1 MLARACIARLFYCLI
16 INRWDRSGGEDVV
29 MQMQNRVAAVI
40 GSDELNTRLS
50 FLDWSSEDT
59 RRLQTLPESLKEEAD
74 VFVDELYRRLV
85 RYPELAAVLGNQ
97 ATVQRLKSSQRG
109 YYQRLFAG
117 EVDAGYVEE
126 RWRIGQVHERV
137 GVDLK
142 WYLGGYRLFLASMLD
157 AFATQTATGSEADQG
172 LRDAYQSLLKV
183 VFFDIALAAE
193 AYVGAQHAALRA
205 SKHRYMHAMRGANDG
220 LWDWDLEQ
228 DSLYISE
235 RWAAMLGLQLNEVGS
250 RMQDWQARI
259 HPDDLFAFRAALK
272 AHTEGEAEFF
282 VHEYRIRH
290 RDGRFIWV
298 LTRGVLEVSAAG
310 TRRMAGSQT
319 DISNQRHIQ
328 AQLEY
333 AAMHDPL
340 TGLIN
345 RNQLDNIAGQVSRE
359 LSRPGSRHAALLFID
374 LDRFKLINDSL
385 GHAVGD
391 RVLVQIA
398 RRLQRCLR
406 SGDALARFGG
416 DEFVMVLRDL
426 ADMSDADMV
435 AQRVLMA
442 LKEPLCCG
450 EHTLVVNA
458 SIGLAPIEPEQSLDE
473 AMRAADIA
481 LYQAKANGKGRVQQF
496 SNIMLDQA
504 HERMQMESSVL
515 QALQRNEFEVYYQPI
530 HRLSP
535 DGSQQAVGVEALL
548 RWRQGSRMVS
558 PAAFIPVLEES
569 GEIVAVGYWVLQQAC
584 RQLRDWQLA
593 GEDDLTCSVNLSGI
607 QLERQDFA
615 QQVQRILDETGLS
628 PSSLILEITESL
640 LIDQSGSTLA
650 NLRELAQLGIRI
662 ALDDFGTGYCSLGY
676 LNRFPLHV
684 LKLDR
689 SFLVEADQCNKQRA
703 ICQAIIQLAHTL
715 EMDVI
720 AEGIETQEQ
729 VDFLHQE
736 NCFLGQGFFLG
747 YPMPAIELQQ
757 HIDRVAAQ
765 V

>member
-1 MLARACIARLFYCLI
+1 MPL
-16 INRWDRSGGEDVV
+16 
-29 MQMQNRVAAVI
+29 QNRVGAVI
-40 GSDELNTRLS
+40 GNDELHTRLS
-50 FLDWSSEDT
+50 FLDWSLADT
-59 RRLQTLPESLKEEAD
+59 RQLQALPEHLKDEAD

-85 RYPELAAVLGNQ
+85 RYPEVATILGNQ
-97 ATVQRLKSSQRG
+97 STVQRLKQSQRG
-109 YYQRLFAG
+109 YYKRLFAG
-117 EVDAGYVEE
+117 EIDSKYVEE

-142 WYLGGYRLFLASMLD
+142 WYLGGYRLFLASMLQ
-157 AFATQTATGSEADQG
+157 AFSAHKPANAADDQS
-172 LRDAYQSLLKV
+172 RWAAYQSLLKV

-205 SKHRYMHAMRGANDG
+205 SKQRYAHAMRGANDG
-220 LWDWDLEQ
+220 LWDWNLDQ
-228 DSLYISE
+228 DSLYVSE
-235 RWAAMLGLQLNEVGS
+235 RWAQMLGLDLNDVGL

-259 HPDDLFAFRAALK
+259 HPDDLFAFRSTLK
-272 AHTEGEAEFF
+272 THIEGEAEFF

-290 RDGRFIWV
+290 RDGRYLWV
-298 LTRGVLEVSAAG
+298 LTRGVLEVSASG

-333 AAMHDPL
+333 AALHDPL

-345 RNQLDNIAGQVSRE
+345 RNQLDNVARQVSRE
-359 LSRPGSRHAALLFID
+359 LARPGSRAAALLFID

-391 RVLVQIA
+391 SVLVQVA

-406 SGDALARFGG
+406 TGDALARFGG

-426 ADMSDADMV
+426 ADMSDAEMV
-435 AQRVLMA
+435 AQRVLIA

-458 SIGLAPIEPEQSLDE
+458 SIGLASIEPEQSFDE

-481 LYQAKANGKGRVQQF
+481 LYQAKAAGKGRVQHF
-496 SNIMLDQA
+496 NEAMLDQA
-504 HERMQMESSVL
+504 HERMQLESSVL
-515 QALQRNEFEVYYQPI
+515 QALQRNEFDIYYQPV
-530 HRLSP
+530 HRLP
-535 DGSQQAVGVEALL
+535 LADKAKPVGVEALL
-548 RWRQGSRMVS
+548 RWRQGNRMIS

-584 RQLRDWQLA
+584 RQVRHWQQSGAEELK
-593 GEDDLTCSVNLSGI
+593 CSVNLSGL
-607 QLERQDFA
+607 QLEQQDFA
-615 QQVQRILDETGLS
+615 QQVQRVLTDTGLS
-628 PSSLILEITESL
+628 PASLVLEITESL

-650 NLRELAQLGIRI
+650 NLRELAQLGVRI
-662 ALDDFGTGYCSLGY
+662 ALDDFGTGFCSLGY

-689 SFLVEADQCNKQRA
+689 SFLNQADQCSKQRA
-703 ICQAIIQLAHTL
+703 ICRAIIQLARTL

-720 AEGIETQEQ
+720 AEGVETREQ

-736 NCFLGQGFFLG
+736 RCYLGQGFLLG
-747 YPMPAIELQQ
+747 YPMPAAEFQQ
-757 HIDRVAAQ
+757 HFEQTLSTSIPASSHMSALPVGEES
-765 V
+765 